1 MSTSIKQYLLTHR
14 SMQLFWMA
22 NVSDIYIIILI
33 LYLALI
39 RNNTILLLTYRLET
53 SENKDDGF

>member
-1 MSTSIKQYLLTHR
+1 MSTGIKQYLLTHR